1 MRGYGNGRRRTQ
13 RVETPPSPEAG
24 LTEQRRQRQRSN
36 RATLACERCRLKKLR
51 CIGGHPCNACNR
63 ADSVCDFG
71 DGVTD
76 SSSSF
81 PLTNQRIAQLE
92 KTVMD
97 LVSGLSHLTQNPR
110 SPSIPPPITIANTT
124 TNPIP
129 YSSPLVSS
137 QSQSYPLTIPN
148 SLNESSSSFPVD
160 MRRLTVS
167 PTAPQPALSHKSDQ
181 PSRRLSSGG
190 SKASPPAR
198 YAETLDSRWEAL
210 QRNSAPF
217 PPLMKYPAVWS
228 GEPAAPTSQGV
239 SDVESV
245 PGLTQYVAKV
255 GLRSDPVSE
264 GILDKSFAVTLFGFF
279 FRYCH
284 PLFPVLKPSQHLEGD
299 FEQVS
304 SCSPFLVTVIIS
316 VAARY
321 YVRHRARVSV
331 DSRFVAAMALD
342 TPGVLADL
350 AYSHLGFLVMRKQ
363 HQLADVQAALLLSVW
378 NLRGK
383 GLSPDQWMVTGI
395 CARLAHRIGMQEALG
410 HPVIARALNSGQL
423 DLTEIHEINRIL
435 EGWHTWLAVSQYD
448 TFLSLGL
455 GRPLMMSLGQPN
467 CRQYLAIV
475 RKLGPL
481 AHLDS
486 SAATYFTGLADL
498 TVIAKDFIGGVKN
511 AGLSPTPR
519 HLTETSFATAW
530 SDISAL
536 MAEFNPRLD
545 EWNRQW
551 TWSGSFDA
559 IGLGAYTRLC
569 KIHGEHVR
577 LCVNALALN
586 LIAAEDARG
595 EESDPAL
602 LSRLTTACEAAMKLV
617 QIHAGDDCL
626 EPIARYG
633 GDYVVLILGQACVFF
648 IRLMVARLRQPIPI
662 DQAVLIHYL
671 KRAIDTLEAND
682 LSETEICG
690 WIAQLSK
697 DLVRTTGLSLDVG
710 DSRADTDST
719 ILDPGLP
726 DLTWDFDI
734 NSLLGQNGALAG
746 DNGLDLGHYYFDFSQ
761 LLPQALVSGSEDG
774 SVLYTIP
781 S

>member
-1 MRGYGNGRRRTQ
+1 
-13 RVETPPSPEAG
+13 
-24 LTEQRRQRQRSN
+24 
-36 RATLACERCRLKKLR
+36 
-51 CIGGHPCNACNR
+51 
-63 ADSVCDFG
+63 
-71 DGVTD
+71 
-76 SSSSF
+76 
-81 PLTNQRIAQLE
+81 
-92 KTVMD
+92 MD
-97 LVSGLSHLTQNPR
+97 LVSGLSHLTQNPQ
-110 SPSIPPPITIANTT
+110 PLAIPPPITADRTT
-124 TNPIP
+124 TNSIP
-129 YSSPLVSS
+129 YSSPSTSS
-137 QSQSYPLTIPN
+137 QNQNYPLTIPTA
-148 SLNESSSSFPVD
+148 LNGSSSFPVD
-160 MRRLTVS
+160 TRRPTFS
-167 PTAPQPALSHKSDQ
+167 PTAPPPALSHTRDH
-181 PSRRLSSGG
+181 PSHRLSSEG
-190 SKASPPAR
+190 SRPSPPGR

-210 QRNSAPF
+210 QQNSAPF
-217 PPLMKYPAVWS
+217 PPLMKYPTVWS
-228 GEPAAPTSQGV
+228 GEPAAPASQC
-239 SDVESV
+239 DPDAESV
-245 PGLTQYVAKV
+245 PGLKQYVAKV
-255 GLRSDPVSE
+255 GLRSDPISE
-264 GILDKSFAVTLFGFF
+264 GILNKSFALTLFDFF

-284 PLFPVLKPSQHLEGD
+284 PSFPVLQPSQHFEAD

-304 SCSPFLVTVIIS
+304 SCSPFLFTVIIA

-321 YVRHRARVSV
+321 YVRHRAQVSV
-331 DSRFVAAMALD
+331 DSRSIAPMALE
-342 TPGVLADL
+342 TPGLLADL
-350 AYSHLGFLVMRKQ
+350 AYSHLGFLIMRKQ
-363 HQLADVQAALLLSVW
+363 HQLSDVQAALLLSVW

-410 HPVIARALNSGQL
+410 HPMIARAVNSGQL
-423 DLTEIHEINRIL
+423 DLTEIYEINRIL

-455 GRPLMMSLGQPN
+455 GRPLMMPPGQPN

-481 AHLDS
+481 AHLDP
-486 SAATYFTGLADL
+486 SAAAYFTGLADL
-498 TVIAKDFIGGVKN
+498 TVIAKDFIAGVKN

-519 HLTETSFATAW
+519 RITETSFATAW

-536 MAEFNPRLD
+536 MTEFNPRLD

-559 IGLGAYTRLC
+559 ISLGAYTRLC

-586 LIAAEDARG
+586 LIVAEDARG

-633 GDYVVLILGQACVFF
+633 GDYVVLTLGQACVFF

-662 DQAVLIHYL
+662 DHAVLIHYL

-710 DSRADTDST
+710 NNHADTDST
-719 ILDPGLP
+719 ILDPVLP

-734 NSLLGQNGALAG
+734 SALLGQNGALAG

-761 LLPQALVSGSEDG
+761 LLPQALVDGSEDG
-774 SVLYTIP
+774 PVLDTIP